1 MQNSKII
8 DLANGVLKGDRRSL
22 AKAITLIE
30 SSLEKDEKDAIE
42 LLNLVSS
49 SPQKSI
55 RVGIS
60 GVPGAGK
67 STFIESFGL
76 YAINQGKKIAVLA
89 VDPSSPLTG
98 GSILGDKTRMQEL
111 SMHEKAF
118 IRPSPS
124 SGTLGGVARKTR
136 ETILLCEAAGY
147 ELIIIETVGVGQSE
161 VAVSEMTDF
170 FILMLI
176 AGGGD
181 ELQGIKKG
189 IVEIA
194 DLILINK
201 ADGTNEPLANV
212 SKNEYKNA
220 LHYLSPK
227 YDFWRPEVITVS
239 ALYKTGIDLVWETI
253 LKFINLSG
261 LHLTENRKQQNEK
274 WLWDTVQSR
283 IFSEL
288 QKLKE
293 NNPIVQSVEKD
304 HSNGNATLR
313 ESVSRIL
320 QIFKETNFL

>member
-1 MQNSKII
+1 MQNSKIT
-8 DLANGVLKGDRRSL
+8 DLAEGVLKGDRRSL

-42 LLNLVSS
+42 LLNLVSTPS
-49 SPQKSI
+49 KSI

-76 YAINQGKKIAVLA
+76 YTISKGKKIAVLA

-111 SMHEKAF
+111 SMHEMAF

-147 ELIIIETVGVGQSE
+147 EFIIIETVGVGQSE

-194 DLILINK
+194 DLIIINK
-201 ADGTNEPLANV
+201 ADGTNEPLANI

-253 LKFINLSG
+253 LKFLNLSG
-261 LHLTENRKQQNEK
+261 SHLAENRKQQNKK

-283 IFSEL
+283 ITFEL

-293 NNPIVQSVEKD
+293 TDPFVQSIEKD
-304 HSNGNATLR
+304 HSNGNVTLR

-320 QIFKETNFL
+320 QIFKETNHF